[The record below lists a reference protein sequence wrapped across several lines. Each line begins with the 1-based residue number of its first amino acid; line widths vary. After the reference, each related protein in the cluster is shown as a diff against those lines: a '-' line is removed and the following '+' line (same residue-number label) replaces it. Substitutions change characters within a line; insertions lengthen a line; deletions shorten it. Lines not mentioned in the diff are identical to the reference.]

1 MKFNHGTASRGTD
14 HVSLA
19 DIVEGEI
26 IFGDMSPGSELI
38 EDCLM
43 QRFDAKRHTIRSM
56 IEELIDRGIVVKQ
69 RGRSARVKTFTP
81 IEVDELYHMRA
92 VIHREAVRIMPLPA
106 ATADLRRLR
115 AAQADYESAIDAGAP
130 PLQIHGLND
139 AFHSQLFALSRN
151 TLLCE
156 IIAALNRRS
165 ALIRSHGITRPDWL
179 AVARREHAQMILLL
193 ERGDRENLMHLVV
206 EHMLPTRH
214 IWEETHAESATMNK
228 EER

>member
-1 MKFNHGTASRGTD
+1 MKFTPGTTSRGTD
-14 HVSLA
+14 HVFLA
-19 DIVEGEI
+19 DILEGEI
-26 IFGDMSPGSELI
+26 IFGDMSAGSELI
-38 EDCLM
+38 ERSLM
-43 QRFDAKRHTIRSM
+43 QRCDAKRHTIRSM
-56 IEELIDRGIVVKQ
+56 IEELIGRGIVVKQ
-69 RGRSARVKTFTP
+69 RGRSAHLKTFTP

-106 ATADLRRLR
+106 ATAD
-115 AAQADYESAIDAGAP
+115 YETAIDAGAP

-139 AFHSQLFALSRN
+139 AFHNQLFALSRN

-156 IIAALNRRS
+156 MIAALNRRS

-179 AVARREHAQMILLL
+179 AVARREHAQIILLL

-206 EHMLPTRH
+206 EHMLPTRR
-214 IWEETHAESATMNK
+214 IWEETHAESATMSK

>member
-1 MKFNHGTASRGTD
+1 MKFTPGTASRGTD

-19 DIVEGEI
+19 DILEGEI
-26 IFGDMSPGSELI
+26 IFGDMSAGSALI
-38 EDCLM
+38 KGSLM
-43 QRFDAKRHTIRSM
+43 QRCDAKRQTIRSM
-56 IEELIDRGIVVKQ
+56 IEELIGRGIVVKQ

-106 ATADLRRLR
+106 ATAD
-115 AAQADYESAIDAGAP
+115 YETAIDAGAP

-139 AFHSQLFALSRN
+139 AFHNQLFALSRN

-156 IIAALNRRS
+156 MIAALNRRP

-179 AVARREHAQMILLL
+179 AVARREHAQIILLL

-206 EHMLPTRH
+206 EHMLPTRR

>member
-1 MKFNHGTASRGTD
+1 MKFTPGTTSRGTD
-14 HVSLA
+14 HVFLA
-19 DIVEGEI
+19 DILEGEI
-26 IFGDMSPGSELI
+26 IFGDMS
-38 EDCLM
+38 
-43 QRFDAKRHTIRSM
+43 
-56 IEELIDRGIVVKQ
+56 
-69 RGRSARVKTFTP
+69 P

-106 ATADLRRLR
+106 ATAD
-115 AAQADYESAIDAGAP
+115 YETAIDAGAP

-139 AFHSQLFALSRN
+139 AFHNQLFALSRN

-156 IIAALNRRS
+156 MIAALNRRS

-179 AVARREHAQMILLL
+179 AVARREHAQIILLL

-206 EHMLPTRH
+206 EHMLPTRR
-214 IWEETHAESATMNK
+214 IWEETHAESSTMNK

>member
-1 MKFNHGTASRGTD
+1 MKFTPGTTSRGTD
-14 HVSLA
+14 HVFLA
-19 DIVEGEI
+19 DILEGEI
-26 IFGDMSPGSELI
+26 IFGDMSAGSELI
-38 EDCLM
+38 ECSLM
-43 QRFDAKRHTIRSM
+43 QRCDAKRHTIRSM
-56 IEELIDRGIVVKQ
+56 IEELIGRGIVVKQ
-69 RGRSARVKTFTP
+69 RGRSAHLKTFTP

-106 ATADLRRLR
+106 ATAD
-115 AAQADYESAIDAGAP
+115 YETAIDAGAP

-139 AFHSQLFALSRN
+139 AFHNQLFALSRN

-156 IIAALNRRS
+156 MIAALNRRS

-179 AVARREHAQMILLL
+179 AVARREHAQIILLL

-206 EHMLPTRH
+206 EHMLPTRR

>member
-1 MKFNHGTASRGTD
+1 MKFTPGTASRGTD

-19 DIVEGEI
+19 DILEGEI
-26 IFGDMSPGSELI
+26 IFGDMSAGSALI
-38 EDCLM
+38 KGSLM
-43 QRFDAKRHTIRSM
+43 QRCDAKRQTIRSM
-56 IEELIDRGIVVKQ
+56 IEELIGRGIVVKQ
-69 RGRSARVKTFTP
+69 RGRSAHLKTFTP

-106 ATADLRRLR
+106 ATAD
-115 AAQADYESAIDAGAP
+115 YETAIDAGAP

-139 AFHSQLFALSRN
+139 AFHNQLFALSRN

-156 IIAALNRRS
+156 MIAALNRRS

-179 AVARREHAQMILLL
+179 AVARREHAQIILLL

-206 EHMLPTRH
+206 EHMLPTRR

>member
-1 MKFNHGTASRGTD
+1 MKFTPGTASRGTD

-19 DIVEGEI
+19 DILEGEI
-26 IFGDMSPGSELI
+26 IFGDMSAGSALI
-38 EDCLM
+38 EGSLM
-43 QRFDAKRHTIRSM
+43 QRCDAKRQTIRSM
-56 IEELIDRGIVVKQ
+56 IEELIGRGIVVKQ

-106 ATADLRRLR
+106 ATAD
-115 AAQADYESAIDAGAP
+115 YETAIDAGAP

-139 AFHSQLFALSRN
+139 AFHNQLFALSRN

-156 IIAALNRRS
+156 MIAALNRRS

-179 AVARREHAQMILLL
+179 AVARREHAQIILLL

-206 EHMLPTRH
+206 EHMLPTRR